1 MHRERQPR
9 SIRSLLM
16 FGLSFVLVAL
26 VLWSVFSPSKGGG
39 SALLPQPTA
48 TFRPGPTVI
57 QAIQRKAKLE
67 TVAMTISGDTTVTKE
82 HGIFGVCSESLT
94 YLAYYEVSAGID
106 LSRISESNLQV
117 SDDGYPDNAS
127 VVVTLPPPEILHNE
141 LDTANSRIVSQDT
154 TKWVPGCS
162 HEIAT
167 MTVEAQQQLHQYAAS
182 AAREKGI
189 LRMAET
195 NAGEELQRLLG
206 DVGYRNVTIRYAS
219 QGDPL
224 PPSYLDPTPV
234 PTVSN

>member
-1 MHRERQPR
+1 MRRERQPR

-16 FGLSFVLVAL
+16 IGLSVLLVGL
-26 VLWSVFSPSKGGG
+26 VLWIFFSPSKGG

-82 HGIFGVCSESLT
+82 HGLLGVCSESLT

-106 LSRISESNLQV
+106 LSRITESSVQV
-117 SDDGYPDNAS
+117 SEDGYPEQAS

-141 LDTANSRIVSQDT
+141 LNTTDSRIIAQDT
-154 TKWVPGCS
+154 TKWIPGCS

-167 MTVEAQQQLHQYAAS
+167 MTVEAQQQLREYAAS

-189 LRMAET
+189 LKMAET
-195 NAGEELQRLLG
+195 NAGEELQRLLSE
-206 DVGYRNVTIRYAS
+206 VGYRNVTIRYA
-219 QGDPL
+219 GEGATP

-234 PTVSN
+234 PTVTN

>member
-1 MHRERQPR
+1 
-9 SIRSLLM
+9 M
-16 FGLSFVLVAL
+16 FGLGLVLVAL
-26 VLWSVFSPSKGGG
+26 LLWTFFSPSKGG
-39 SALLPQPTA
+39 SALLPQPTS

-82 HGIFGVCSESLT
+82 HGILGVCSESLT

-106 LSRISESNLQV
+106 LSRITESNLQV
-117 SDDGYPDNAS
+117 SDDGYPDKAS

-141 LDTANSRIVSQDT
+141 LNTTDSRIVAQDT

-167 MTVEAQQQLHQYAAS
+167 MTIEAQQQLRQYADS

-189 LRMAET
+189 LKLAET
-195 NAGEELQRLLG
+195 NAGDELKRLLNEA
-206 DVGYRNVTIRYAS
+206 GYRNVTIRYAS
-219 QGDPL
+219 EGDPL
-224 PPSYLDPTPV
+224 PPSSLDPTPV